1 MTLFLAIARGMTWAI
16 FGLSWLFLIVHT
28 ILSRIERAPWWRS
41 IAGWIIT
48 TAVGSLAIVFTFGVF
63 RILDPKVILQP
74 WYQWA
79 YLISI
84 GLVGATV
91 VAKLVLRVWLFT
103 HRPNP

>member
-1 MTLFLAIARGMTWAI
+1 MTWSI
-16 FGLSWLFLIVHT
+16 FGLSWSFLILHT

-41 IAGWIIT
+41 IVGWVLT

-63 RILDPKVILQP
+63 RILDPTVIAQP

-84 GLVGATV
+84 GLVGSTV
-91 VAKLVLRVWLFT
+91 LAKIVLRIWLF
-103 HRPNP
+103 RKYRNP